1 MAALEAIGQLFMV
14 DAEKMHDGGL
24 KIMNVYLIFHR
35 IETKVIGSPVG
46 HSGFSSASRHPYGEG
61 IRVVI
66 ASPSLAILDVTLN
79 EWRAAK
85 FASPDD
91 QGVVEHTTHLE
102 VLYES
107 GAGLIGVAALVV

>member
-1 MAALEAIGQLFMV
+1 MATLEAIGQLFMV
-14 DAEKMHDGGL
+14 DAEKMHDRGL
-24 KIMNVYLIFHR
+24 KIMNMHFVLHR
-35 IETKVIGSPVG
+35 IETEVVGGPVG

-61 IRVVI
+61 IRVVV
-66 ASPSLAILDVTLN
+66 ASPSLAVLDVTLN

-91 QGVVEHTTHLE
+91 QGVVEHAPHLE

-107 GAGLIGVAALVV
+107 CAGLVGVAALVI

>member
-1 MAALEAIGQLFMV
+1 MV

-85 FASPDD
+85 FASPDN